1 MDDLDDDIIDLSSI
15 KVVKTKQK
23 NSEKITD
30 TSFMDR
36 INPFTIPNFNIP
48 FENVFDDAQ
57 KNNNNKAIVPISKEK
72 TNDDSIE
79 RRRLIL
85 MLEFY
90 VLEFPDK
97 LSAFKKTD
105 FNNLDE
111 KQLKELKSEFDFII
125 GAKCNVKSTQYLVL
139 QGVYLIETVS
149 KSFIGLNVNGLT
161 NSVND
166 NEFMDDVKHLA
177 LKYMSLVKTEPEH
190 RIAYKIL
197 SNMLLLHQINS
208 ASIGNVDLKTKTD
221 ELSKLNKKYDG
232 ILN

>member
-1 MDDLDDDIIDLSSI
+1 MDDQDDDIIDLSSI

-57 KNNNNKAIVPISKEK
+57 KNNNDKAIVPISKEK

-139 QGVYLIETVS
+139 
-149 KSFIGLNVNGLT
+149 
-161 NSVND
+161 
-166 NEFMDDVKHLA
+166 
-177 LKYMSLVKTEPEH
+177 
-190 RIAYKIL
+190 
-197 SNMLLLHQINS
+197 
-208 ASIGNVDLKTKTD
+208 
-221 ELSKLNKKYDG
+221 
-232 ILN
+232 